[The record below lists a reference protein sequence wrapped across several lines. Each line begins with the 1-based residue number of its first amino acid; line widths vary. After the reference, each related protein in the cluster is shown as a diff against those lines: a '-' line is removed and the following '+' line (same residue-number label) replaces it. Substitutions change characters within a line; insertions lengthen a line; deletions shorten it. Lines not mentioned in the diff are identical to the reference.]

1 MYPMDRMR
9 RLSNPWRMMMT
20 ETKRTVLLVDDDDDF
35 LFQHRLHLE
44 TAGFNVL
51 VAHGQKEAEA
61 ILAQQRPDLA
71 VIDVMMENPD
81 AGFTLCHR
89 IRKQDPSIPGDPGH
103 LGQQRDGPGLHAF
116 HRRAAVLDQGRR
128 PVGQADPLRA
138 APARDR
144 PRLQPAGSEES

>member
-1 MYPMDRMR
+1 MAE
-9 RLSNPWRMMMT
+9 T
-20 ETKRTVLLVDDDDDF
+20 ETKRTVLLVDDDEDF

-51 VAHGQKEAEA
+51 VAHGSEEAEA

-89 IRKQDPSIPGDPGH
+89 IRKQDASIPVI
-103 LGQQRDGPGLHAF
+103 LVTSVNSETGLDFTLSTDEHRSWIKADAF
-116 HRRAAVLDQGRR
+116 LAKPIRFEQLKREIDRVFSR
-128 PVGQADPLRA
+128 PVVKA
-138 APARDR
+138 
-144 PRLQPAGSEES
+144 